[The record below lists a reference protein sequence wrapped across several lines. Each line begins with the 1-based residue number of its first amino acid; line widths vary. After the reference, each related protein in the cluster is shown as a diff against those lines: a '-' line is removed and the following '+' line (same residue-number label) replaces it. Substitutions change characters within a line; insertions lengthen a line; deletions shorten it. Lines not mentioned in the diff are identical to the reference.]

1 MPGRERTYFLVGA
14 TLVALMAA
22 CTHHNNIGTQS
33 SRPDADSDA
42 ALSFD
47 VGGFDARA
55 FAAGGSDANLALDT
69 DLCAYTP
76 FDLTDAG
83 VCVISNLASTVNLGV
98 DAGSCESRPT
108 VPCNGQC
115 DSQMADV
122 ASNCGGLPVETSF
135 VVTFSQGCADHLYPS
150 QGLTTF
156 FPTIVDCL
164 ARVLDASRFACAEPS
179 PCLGYGY
186 STLP

>member
-1 MPGRERTYFLVGA
+1 MLGREQTHFLLSA
-14 TLVALMAA
+14 MLVALVVA
-22 CTHHNNIGTQS
+22 CTHHNNIGAQNGG
-33 SRPDADSDA
+33 PDAKSDS

-55 FAAGGSDANLALDT
+55 FNAGGSEANLALDA
-69 DLCAYTP
+69 DLCASTP
-76 FDLTDAG
+76 IDVTDAG
-83 VCVISNLASTVNLGV
+83 VCVISNQASAVDLGA
-98 DAGSCESRPT
+98 DAGNCESRPT

-135 VVTFSQGCADHLYPS
+135 IVTFSQGCADHLYPS
-150 QGLTTF
+150 QGLSNF
-156 FPTIVDCL
+156 FPAIVDCL
-164 ARVLDASRFACAEPS
+164 ARVLDASRFACAGQN

>member
-1 MPGRERTYFLVGA
+1 MLGREQDHFLLSA

-22 CTHHNNIGTQS
+22 CTHHSNIGTQNG
-33 SRPDADSDA
+33 RPDADSDS

-47 VGGFDARA
+47 VGRVDARA
-55 FAAGGSDANLALDT
+55 IDAGGSEANLALDA
-69 DLCAYTP
+69 DLCACTP
-76 FDLTDAG
+76 SDVTDGG
-83 VCVISNLASTVNLGV
+83 VCVGIQGPSVSLGM

-108 VPCNGQC
+108 VPCKGQC

-150 QGLTTF
+150 QGLTNF

-164 ARVLDASRFACAEPS
+164 ARELDASHFACAEQC

>member
-1 MPGRERTYFLVGA
+1 MSGRERTYFVVSA
-14 TLVALMAA
+14 TLVALTAA
-22 CTHHNNIGTQS
+22 CTHHNNIGMQS
-33 SRPDADSDA
+33 SRTDADSDS
-42 ALSFD
+42 ALLFD

-55 FAAGGSDANLALDT
+55 FDAVGSEASLALDA
-69 DLCAYTP
+69 DLCASTP
-76 FDLTDAG
+76 IDVTDAG
-83 VCVISNLASTVNLGV
+83 DCVIPNQASAVSLGM

-135 VVTFSQGCADHLYPS
+135 IVTFSQGCADQLYPS
-150 QGLTTF
+150 ASLSNF
-156 FPTIVDCL
+156 FPTVVACL
-164 ARVLDASRFACAEPS
+164 ARVLDVSRFACAEQS
-179 PCLGYGY
+179 RCLGYGY